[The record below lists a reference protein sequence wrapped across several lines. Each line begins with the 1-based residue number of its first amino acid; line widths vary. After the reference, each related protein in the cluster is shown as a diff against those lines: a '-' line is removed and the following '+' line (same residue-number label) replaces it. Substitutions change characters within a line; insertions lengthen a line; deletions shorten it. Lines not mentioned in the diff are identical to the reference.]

1 MSRKS
6 VIKPGNFN
14 STKLS
19 TTTLRKKGD
28 RLEALLLHDNKVV
41 YSETP
46 YMSAPFGVSSFE
58 KGNTGKFDWSINLS
72 SMVKNKNSEKETTD
86 MNDYIENMKGLDKFM
101 IEFGIKNSKQIFG
114 EVYDESQRGIVNAL
128 YSKTVKIK
136 TDENGDEYPPKLTP
150 KIMKDYDNEDVPS
163 VDIYLKNRTKIN
175 IETFEDLQTKVPK
188 RSFVKAIIQPR
199 IWFLGGKFG
208 ISWKVVQL
216 LVDPSNIIGKPTD
229 FAFSEEDDATTE
241 STPKTE
247 TKAVDSDTE
256 KQDDDDDEEEEEEE
270 DEEDDDEEEESIAS

>member
-163 VDIYLKNRTKIN
+163 VDIYLKNRTKLISKLSK
-175 IETFEDLQTKVPK
+175 TFKLKYLNVALLKLLSNQEFGFLV
-188 RSFVKAIIQPR
+188 VNLA
-199 IWFLGGKFG
+199 FLGK
-208 ISWKVVQL
+208 S
-216 LVDPSNIIGKPTD
+216 SN
-229 FAFSEEDDATTE
+229 F
-241 STPKTE
+241 
-247 TKAVDSDTE
+247 
-256 KQDDDDDEEEEEEE
+256 
-270 DEEDDDEEEESIAS
+270 